1 MKIYL
6 AAPFSASH
14 QVEYGYA
21 RDLMNWGH
29 IVVSQWHH
37 DVSLLEDLGQA
48 ARRDLEDILCAD
60 ILILLAELQT
70 ASNTGGRHVEFG
82 FALARNKRVMVVGSR
97 QNLFHYL
104 PNVETFP
111 TWKQCLDFLCN
122 PWR

>member
-14 QVEYGYA
+14 QVETGYA
-21 RDLMNWGH
+21 QDLIKWGH
-29 IVVSQWHH
+29 TVVSQWHH
-37 DVSLLEDLGQA
+37 NVPLEDLGQA
-48 ARRDLEDILCAD
+48 ARRDLEDILWAD
-60 ILILLAELQT
+60 ILILLTELRPGT
-70 ASNTGGRHVEFG
+70 NKGGRHVEFG
-82 FALARNKRVMVVGSR
+82 FALARNKRVMVVGPR
-97 QNLFHYL
+97 QHLFHYL